1 MGPGV
6 RLRKASEMP
15 TKLPEKTAASSVRS
29 KSGFRNRR
37 PREKGVP
44 MGSFSG
50 KVALVTG
57 AARGLGR
64 VTAQA
69 FAEEGARVVV
79 TDIDE
84 PGGQETLRLVRA
96 VGGEGLFYPSDV
108 GVESDVEAMVK
119 NTVEAYGRLD
129 CAVNNAGVVRFT
141 PIVDETT
148 ESFDFHVDTNLR
160 GVFYCMKHEIRQM
173 LKNGGGA
180 IVNQSSITGSLTG
193 NPGES
198 IYAATKGGV
207 DGLTKSVALEV
218 AKYNI
223 SVNAI
228 AACGIDAPG
237 DVFHQWMKKEN
248 ISPEQAGNLFPIG
261 RMGKAEELTA
271 AVLFLCS
278 DQARFI
284 VGHLL
289 VVDGGWIAR

>member
-1 MGPGV
+1 MG
-6 RLRKASEMP
+6 A
-15 TKLPEKTAASSVRS
+15 
-29 KSGFRNRR
+29 
-37 PREKGVP
+37 
-44 MGSFSG
+44 FSG

-64 VTAQA
+64 VTALA
-69 FAEEGARVVV
+69 FAREGAKVVV
-79 TDIDE
+79 TYIDE
-84 PGGQETLRLVRA
+84 PGGEATLRLIQEA
-96 VGGEGLFYPSDV
+96 GGAGLFIRSDV
-108 GVESDVEAMVK
+108 GVESDVEAMVSK
-119 NTVEAYGRLD
+119 TVEAYGRLD
-129 CAVNNAGVVRFT
+129 CAVNNAGVVRFQ
-141 PIVDETT
+141 PIVEETT

-198 IYAATKGGV
+198 VYAATKGGV
-207 DGLTKSVALEV
+207 DGLTKSAALEV

-223 SVNAI
+223 SINAI

-237 DVFHQWMKKEN
+237 DVFHQWMEKEK
-248 ISPEQAGNLFPIG
+248 ISPEAAGNLFPIG
-261 RMGKAEELTA
+261 RMGKAEELTG

-284 VGHLL
+284 VGHIL

>member
-1 MGPGV
+1 MG
-6 RLRKASEMP
+6 A
-15 TKLPEKTAASSVRS
+15 
-29 KSGFRNRR
+29 FN
-37 PREKGVP
+37 
-44 MGSFSG
+44 G

-64 VTAQA
+64 VTALA
-69 FAEEGARVVV
+69 FAREDARVIVA
-79 TDIDE
+79 DIDE
-84 PGGQETLRLVRA
+84 PGGQETLALVRA
-96 VGGEGLFYPSDV
+96 AGADGLFV
-108 GVESDVEAMVK
+108 RAAVRVEADVEAMVAK
-119 NTVEAYGRLD
+119 TVEAYGRLD
-129 CAVNNAGVVRFT
+129 CAVNNAGVVRFA
-141 PIVDETT
+141 PIVEQTA
-148 ESFDFHVDTNLR
+148 EGFDFHVDTNLR

-198 IYAATKGGV
+198 AYAATKGGV
-207 DGLTKSVALEV
+207 DGLTKTVALEV
-218 AKYNI
+218 AQQNI

-237 DVFHQWMKKEN
+237 DVFHQWMEKEN
-248 ISPEQAGNLFPIG
+248 ITPEQAGKLFPIG
-261 RMGKAEELTA
+261 RMGKADELTA

-289 VVDGGWIAR
+289 VIDGGWIAR

>member
-1 MGPGV
+1 MG
-6 RLRKASEMP
+6 A
-15 TKLPEKTAASSVRS
+15 
-29 KSGFRNRR
+29 
-37 PREKGVP
+37 
-44 MGSFSG
+44 FSG

-64 VTAQA
+64 VTALA
-69 FAEEGARVVV
+69 FAREGARVIVA
-79 TDIDE
+79 DIDE
-84 PGGQETLRLVRA
+84 PGGQETLALLRAAGGDGLFVRA
-96 VGGEGLFYPSDV
+96 DV
-108 GVESDVEAMVK
+108 RVEADVEAMVAK
-119 NTVEAYGRLD
+119 TVEAYGRLD
-129 CAVNNAGVVRFT
+129 CAVNNAGVVRFA
-141 PIVDETT
+141 PIVEETA

-198 IYAATKGGV
+198 AYAATKGGV
-207 DGLTKSVALEV
+207 DGLTKTVALEV
-218 AKYNI
+218 AQKNI

-237 DVFHQWMKKEN
+237 DVFHQWMEKEN
-248 ISPEQAGNLFPIG
+248 MTPEQAGKLFPIG
-261 RMGKAEELTA
+261 RMGKADELTA

>member
-1 MGPGV
+1 MG
-6 RLRKASEMP
+6 
-15 TKLPEKTAASSVRS
+15 T
-29 KSGFRNRR
+29 
-37 PREKGVP
+37 
-44 MGSFSG
+44 FSG

-64 VTAQA
+64 VTALA
-69 FAEEGARVVV
+69 FAREGARVVL

-84 PGGQETLRLVRA
+84 SGGQETLRLLRA
-96 VGGEGLFYPSDV
+96 AGGEGLFLRSDV
-108 GVESDVEAMVK
+108 RVESEVEAMIAK
-119 NTVEAYGRLD
+119 TVEAYGRLD
-129 CAVNNAGVVRFT
+129 CAVSNAAVVRFGT
-141 PIVDETT
+141 IVEETS
-148 ESFDFHVDTNLR
+148 EDFDFHVDTNLR

-180 IVNQSSITGSLTG
+180 IVNQSSVTGSLTG
-193 NPGES
+193 NPTES
-198 IYAATKGGV
+198 AYAASKGGV

-218 AKYNI
+218 ARNNI
-223 SVNAI
+223 GVNAI

-237 DVFHQWMKKEN
+237 DVFHQWMEKQK
-248 ISPEQAGNLFPIG
+248 ITPEQAGSLFPIG
-261 RMGKAEELTA
+261 RTGKPEELTA

>member
-1 MGPGV
+1 VG
-6 RLRKASEMP
+6 
-15 TKLPEKTAASSVRS
+15 T
-29 KSGFRNRR
+29 
-37 PREKGVP
+37 
-44 MGSFSG
+44 FSG

-69 FAEEGARVVV
+69 FACEGARVVV
-79 TDIDE
+79 ADIDE
-84 PGGQETLRLVRA
+84 PGGRETLQLIRA
-96 VGGEGLFYPSDV
+96 AGGDGLFLRSDV
-108 GVESDVEAMVK
+108 RVESDVEAMVAE
-119 NTVEAYGRLD
+119 TVEAYGRLD
-129 CAVNNAGVVRFT
+129 CAVNNAAVVRFT
-141 PIVDETT
+141 PLVEETR

-180 IVNQSSITGSLTG
+180 IVNQSSVTGSLTG

-198 IYAATKGGV
+198 VYAATKGGV

-218 AKYNI
+218 AKSNI

-228 AACGIDAPG
+228 ATCGIDAPG
-237 DVFHQWMKKEN
+237 DVFHQWMEKEG
-248 ISPEQAGNLFPIG
+248 ITPEQAGSLFPIG

-278 DQARFI
+278 DHARFI

-289 VVDGGWIAR
+289 VIDGGWIAR

>member
-1 MGPGV
+1 
-6 RLRKASEMP
+6 
-15 TKLPEKTAASSVRS
+15 
-29 KSGFRNRR
+29 
-37 PREKGVP
+37 

>member
-1 MGPGV
+1 MG
-6 RLRKASEMP
+6 A
-15 TKLPEKTAASSVRS
+15 
-29 KSGFRNRR
+29 FN
-37 PREKGVP
+37 
-44 MGSFSG
+44 G

-64 VTAQA
+64 VTALA
-69 FAEEGARVVV
+69 FAREDARVIVA
-79 TDIDE
+79 DIDE
-84 PGGQETLRLVRA
+84 PGGQETLALVRA
-96 VGGEGLFYPSDV
+96 AGADGLFVRADV
-108 GVESDVEAMVK
+108 RVEADVEAMVAK
-119 NTVEAYGRLD
+119 TVEAYGRLD
-129 CAVNNAGVVRFT
+129 CAVNNAGVVRFA
-141 PIVDETT
+141 PIVEQTA
-148 ESFDFHVDTNLR
+148 EGFDFHVDTNLR

-198 IYAATKGGV
+198 AYAATKGGV
-207 DGLTKSVALEV
+207 DGLTKTVALEV
-218 AKYNI
+218 AQQNI

-237 DVFHQWMKKEN
+237 DVFHQWMEKEN
-248 ISPEQAGNLFPIG
+248 ITPEQAGKLFPIG
-261 RMGKAEELTA
+261 RMGKADELTA

-289 VVDGGWIAR
+289 VIDGGWIAR

>member
-1 MGPGV
+1 VG
-6 RLRKASEMP
+6 
-15 TKLPEKTAASSVRS
+15 T
-29 KSGFRNRR
+29 
-37 PREKGVP
+37 
-44 MGSFSG
+44 FSG

-69 FAEEGARVVV
+69 FAREGARVVAA
-79 TDIDE
+79 DIDE
-84 PGGQETLRLVRA
+84 AGGQETAHLVRA
-96 VGGEGLFYPSDV
+96 AGAEGLFVRADV
-108 GVESDVEAMVK
+108 RAEADVEAMVQK
-119 NTVEAYGRLD
+119 TAEAYGRLD

-141 PIVDETT
+141 PFVEETK
-148 ESFDFHVDTNLR
+148 ESFDFHLDTNLR

-180 IVNQSSITGSLTG
+180 IVNQSSVTGSLTG

-198 IYAATKGGV
+198 VYAASKGGV

-218 AKYNI
+218 AKSNI

-237 DVFHQWMKKEN
+237 DVFHQWLETEK
-248 ISPEQAGNLFPIG
+248 ITPEQAGSLFPIG
-261 RMGKAEELTA
+261 RMGRAEELTA

-278 DQARFI
+278 DEARFI

>member
-1 MGPGV
+1 MG
-6 RLRKASEMP
+6 A
-15 TKLPEKTAASSVRS
+15 
-29 KSGFRNRR
+29 FN
-37 PREKGVP
+37 
-44 MGSFSG
+44 G

-64 VTAQA
+64 VTALA
-69 FAEEGARVVV
+69 FAREDARVIVA
-79 TDIDE
+79 DIDE
-84 PGGQETLRLVRA
+84 PGGQETLALVRA
-96 VGGEGLFYPSDV
+96 AGADGLFVRTDV
-108 GVESDVEAMVK
+108 RVEADVEAMVAK
-119 NTVEAYGRLD
+119 TVEAYGRLD
-129 CAVNNAGVVRFT
+129 CAVNNAGVVRFA
-141 PIVDETT
+141 PIVEQTA
-148 ESFDFHVDTNLR
+148 EGFDFHVDTNLR

-198 IYAATKGGV
+198 AYAATKGGV
-207 DGLTKSVALEV
+207 DGLTKTVALEV
-218 AKYNI
+218 AQQNI

-237 DVFHQWMKKEN
+237 DVFHQWMEKEN
-248 ISPEQAGNLFPIG
+248 ITPEQAGKLFPIG
-261 RMGKAEELTA
+261 RMGKADELTA

-289 VVDGGWIAR
+289 VIDGGWIAR

>member
-1 MGPGV
+1 MG
-6 RLRKASEMP
+6 
-15 TKLPEKTAASSVRS
+15 TFT
-29 KSGFRNRR
+29 
-37 PREKGVP
+37 
-44 MGSFSG
+44 G

-64 VTAQA
+64 VTAIA
-69 FAEEGARVVV
+69 FAREGARLVL

-84 PGGQETLRLVRA
+84 PGGQETLSLLRA
-96 VGGEGLFYPSDV
+96 SGGEGLFVRADV
-108 GVESDVEAMVK
+108 SIEADVEAMVAK
-119 NTVEAYGRLD
+119 TVEAYGRLD
-129 CAVNNAGVVRFT
+129 CAVNNAGVVRFS
-141 PIVDETT
+141 PIIDETT
-148 ESFDFHVDTNLR
+148 EGFNFHVDTNLR
-160 GVFYCMKHEIRQM
+160 GVFYCMKYEIRQM
-173 LKNGGGA
+173 RKNGGGA

-193 NPGES
+193 NPGEGA
-198 IYAATKGGV
+198 YAATKGGV
-207 DGLTKSVALEV
+207 DGLTKTVALEV
-218 AKYNI
+218 AKDNI

-237 DVFHQWMKKEN
+237 DVFHQWMDKEN
-248 ISPEQAGNLFPIG
+248 ITPEQANKLFPIG

>member
-1 MGPGV
+1 MG
-6 RLRKASEMP
+6 R
-15 TKLPEKTAASSVRS
+15 
-29 KSGFRNRR
+29 FD
-37 PREKGVP
+37 
-44 MGSFSG
+44 G
-50 KVALVTG
+50 KVVLVTG

-64 VTAQA
+64 VTALA
-69 FAEEGARVVV
+69 FAYEGARVVL

-84 PGGQETLRLVRA
+84 PGGQETLRLLHA
-96 VGGEGLFYPSDV
+96 SGGDGLFLRSDV
-108 GVESDVEAMVK
+108 RIESDVEAMVAK
-119 NTVEAYGRLD
+119 TVEAYRRLD

-141 PIVDETT
+141 PIIEETT
-148 ESFDFHVDTNLR
+148 ESFDFHIDTNLR

-198 IYAATKGGV
+198 VYAATKGGV

-218 AKYNI
+218 AKNNI

-237 DVFHQWMKKEN
+237 DVFHQWMEKEN
-248 ISPEQAGNLFPIG
+248 ITPEKAGSLFPIG
-261 RMGKAEELTA
+261 RMGKADELTA